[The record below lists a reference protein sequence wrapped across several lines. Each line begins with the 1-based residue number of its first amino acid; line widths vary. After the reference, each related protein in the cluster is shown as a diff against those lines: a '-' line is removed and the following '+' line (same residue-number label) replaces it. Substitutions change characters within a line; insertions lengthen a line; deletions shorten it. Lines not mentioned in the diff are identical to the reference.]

1 MFIIQIHLL
10 SIIYYIV
17 SFINAINASVQINV
31 DKEETLSGIIVIF
44 DLHTVSVWMELSVI

>member
-1 MFIIQIHLL
+1 MFSIQINLL
-10 SIIYYIV
+10 SIIYYTM

-31 DKEETLSGIIVIF
+31 DKEKTLSVIIIIF

>member
-10 SIIYYIV
+10 SIVYYIM
-17 SFINAINASVQINV
+17 SFINAINASVQMNV
-31 DKEETLSGIIVIF
+31 DKEETLSGIIIIF

>member
-10 SIIYYIV
+10 SIVYYIV

-31 DKEETLSGIIVIF
+31 DKEETLSVIIVIF
-44 DLHTVSVWMELSVI
+44 DLYS